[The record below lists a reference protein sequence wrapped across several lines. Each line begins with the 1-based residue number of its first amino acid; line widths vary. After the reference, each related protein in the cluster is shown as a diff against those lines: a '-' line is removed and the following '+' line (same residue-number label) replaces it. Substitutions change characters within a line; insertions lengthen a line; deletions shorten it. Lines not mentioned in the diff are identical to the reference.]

1 MKNILAFILL
11 ISPFI
16 HAQYT
21 INGTMN
27 PATESEWVILYKI
40 EGTKQLFI
48 QNSEIKIT
56 ETTVQGEKQKL
67 GNFNFT
73 MPKDSKT
80 GSYRITYSLNNKGY
94 VDFIFN
100 REDVRFNFH
109 PDFPNESVTFL
120 TSRENILYRKYV
132 DEISK
137 EQEVLDSIQVRVLQN
152 PGLNLKIAYTSSLN
166 KINTVQEKYIK
177 VTREMYILPFIEA
190 SSRKNPSEIIAT
202 PQKYMSYMVDT
213 FFDNIDFNNKTLL
226 NSSFL
231 IDRITDYVFYINYSD
246 DTATQQKLLKESID
260 KVLSKV
266 ENNFFKKEVIQFL
279 ITQFEGSMNLEL
291 IDYLFGNH
299 YNALPLHVQD
309 KKFKEEK
316 MGLFA
321 TEVGRNAPNFSWIE
335 KGERQSLSKL
345 NEGLYY
351 VLLFWSTECSHCLRE
366 IPQLHE
372 FLKENKKIIV
382 IAFSLEKNDFSWKN
396 YKKKLPNWHHVLG
409 LKKWQNKIVNTYNI
423 NATPTYFVLD
433 STKKIIGKPNELKEL
448 KSFIKKL

>member
-1 MKNILAFILL
+1 MKNILAFIFL
-11 ISPFI
+11 ISPLI

-21 INGTMN
+21 INGTMS
-27 PATESEWVILYKI
+27 PAAISKWVILYKI

-48 QNSEIKIT
+48 QNSEIKTT
-56 ETTVQGEKQKL
+56 ETTVQGEKHKL
-67 GNFNFT
+67 GEFNFT

-80 GSYRITYSLNNKGY
+80 GFYRITYSLNDKGFI
-94 VDFIFN
+94 DFIFN
-100 REDVRFNFH
+100 KEDIRFNFH
-109 PDFPNESVTFL
+109 PDFPNESITFL
-120 TSRENILYRKYV
+120 TSKENILYRKYL

-137 EQEVLDSIQVRVLQN
+137 EQENLESIQVSVLQN
-152 PGLNLKIAYTSSLN
+152 PALNLKIEYKSTLN
-166 KINTVQEKYIK
+166 KVNNIQKKYIRASK
-177 VTREMYILPFIEA
+177 GMYVLPFIVA
-190 SSRKNPSEIIAT
+190 SFRNNPSEIIAA
-202 PQKYMSYMVDT
+202 PQKYMSNMIDA

-266 ENNFFKKEVIQFL
+266 ENNFFKKDVIQFL
-279 ITQFEGSMNLEL
+279 ISQFEVSMNLEL
-291 IDYLFGNH
+291 IDYLFENH
-299 YNALPLHVQD
+299 YNALPLHIQD
-309 KKFKEEK
+309 KKFKVQK
-316 MGLFA
+316 KGLFA
-321 TEVGRNAPNFSWIE
+321 TEIGRNAPDFSWVE
-335 KGERQSLSKL
+335 KGETLTLSKL
-345 NEGLYY
+345 NEGSYY
-351 VLLFWSTECSHCLRE
+351 ILLFWGTECSHCLRE

-372 FLKENKKIIV
+372 FLKENKKITV
-382 IAFSLEKNDFSWKN
+382 IAFSLENNDFGWKN

-409 LKKWQNKIVNTYNI
+409 LKKWKNKIVNTYNI

>member
-11 ISPFI
+11 ISPVI

-21 INGTMN
+21 INGTMS

-67 GNFNFT
+67 GSFNFT
-73 MPKDSKT
+73 MPKNSKI
-80 GSYRITYSLNNKGY
+80 GSYRITYSLNSKGFI
-94 VDFIFN
+94 DFIFN
-100 REDVRFNFH
+100 KENIRFNFH
-109 PDFPNESVTFL
+109 PDFPNESISFS
-120 TSRENILYRKYV
+120 TSKENILYRKYL

-137 EQEVLDSIQVRVLQN
+137 EQENLDSIQVGMLQN
-152 PGLNLKIAYTSSLN
+152 QDLNLKIKYKSTLN
-166 KINTVQEKYIK
+166 KVNTIQEKY
-177 VTREMYILPFIEA
+177 TRASKEMYILPFIEA
-190 SSRKNPSEIIAT
+190 SSRNNPSEIITA
-202 PQKYMSYMVDT
+202 PQKYMSFMIDT
-213 FFDNIDFNNKTLL
+213 FFDNVDFNNKTLL

-246 DTATQQKLLKESID
+246 DRATQQKLLKESID

-279 ITQFEGSMNLEL
+279 ISQFEASMNLEL
-291 IDYLFGNH
+291 IDYVFENH
-299 YNALPLHVQD
+299 YDVLPLHIQD
-309 KKFKEEK
+309 KKFKEQK

-321 TEVGRNAPNFSWIE
+321 TEIGRNAPNFSWIE
-335 KGERQSLSKL
+335 KGERLMLSKL
-345 NEGLYY
+345 NEELYY
-351 VLLFWSTECSHCLRE
+351 ILLFWSTECSHCLRE

-372 FLKENKKIIV
+372 FLKENKKITV